1 MHITMVYFKKLFLQV
16 KILIYL
22 NQNENLISSTLIYLL
37 TFVLTN
43 GFFFHLSILIFLLLV
58 LQIIHILNRILLI
71 LLINLLCSHIFFSNN
86 QIRLLK
92 HISKTLQLF
101 KNLYNSNSIKLYSKF
116 YHIYS
121 L

>member
-37 TFVLTN
+37 TFVLIN

-86 QIRLLK
+86 RIHLSK
-92 HISKTLQLF
+92 HILRTLLLF
-101 KNLYNSNSIKLYSKF
+101 KSLCNLNLIKLWIKF
-116 YHIYS
+116 YHIYNS
-121 L
+121 